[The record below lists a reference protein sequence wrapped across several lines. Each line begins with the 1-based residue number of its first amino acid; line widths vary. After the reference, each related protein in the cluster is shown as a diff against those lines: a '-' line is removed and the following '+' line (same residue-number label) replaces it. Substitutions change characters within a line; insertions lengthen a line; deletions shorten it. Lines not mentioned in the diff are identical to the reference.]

1 MCDHRPRTA
10 VTVEAGDRVAGVSGS
25 SFSRRGV
32 LRVAGLGGV
41 SALLGA
47 GALTGCDLDPHSSSE
62 PPAAPPPDP
71 DQGIV
76 DAARAELRHLLFW
89 LSPTG
94 PTATLVVAHRR
105 QLRALEGNP
114 PADTRRGHSW
124 TSAQAVRKEQRAA
137 DRFTH
142 WALTCQNGDLARLL
156 ASVAAGIQMQPLLI
170 EASGRTSGGHS

>member
-1 MCDHRPRTA
+1 MGS
-10 VTVEAGDRVAGVSGS
+10 GDRVAGVSGS

-41 SALLGA
+41 SALLGT

-62 PPAAPPPDP
+62 PPAAAPPDP

-76 DAARAELRHLLFW
+76 DSARAELRHLLHW
-89 LSPTG
+89 LAPTG
-94 PTATLVVAHRR
+94 PTASLVTAHRR

-114 PADTRRGHSW
+114 PTATRRGHPW
-124 TSAQAVRKEQRAA
+124 TSAQAVRKERRAA

-156 ASVAAGIQMQPLLI
+156 ASVAAGIQMQPLLL
-170 EASGRTSGGHS
+170 EASRQTPGGRS